1 MIRSI
6 RFLNYFL
13 PILLIAGSISCDKET
28 EEALKPYVGKWQTG
42 VYESY
47 SVTGDPVAEQ
57 MTFTFTNT
65 TFEDKIHQ
73 GADAT
78 SLKFTS
84 AIKGSISNDTDSTM
98 DVEINELSIIE
109 GIYINKENSPESFQ
123 SAWDATLGKL
133 LMEEFSAKYLIN
145 GDKMQMII
153 PVKILG
159 QVVNDTLNL
168 TKID

>member
-1 MIRSI
+1 M
-6 RFLNYFL
+6 
-13 PILLIAGSISCDKET
+13 LLVGGIISCEKET
-28 EEALKPYVGKWQTG
+28 EEAPKPYAGKWQTG
-42 VYESY
+42 VYESF
-47 SVTGDPVAEQ
+47 SLTGDPIAEQ

-98 DVEINELSIIE
+98 DVEIKELSIIE
-109 GIYINKENSPESFQ
+109 GIYISKENSPESFQ
-123 SAWDATLGKL
+123 TTWDETLGKIL
-133 LMEEFSAKYLIN
+133 NEEFSAKYVIN

-153 PVKILG
+153 PVKIVN